1 MNKPPNVYRIPSDP
15 GFVGG
20 YNWSAVLTGLFLLV
34 LVNIAATQFVA
45 YRLEYQPALGRAL
58 FRYHLHSV
66 YQPFA
71 WATWV
76 FLHSSSPDRR
86 IRLPLLSGAL
96 IIVGGS
102 ATTVFFV
109 YAMNLRRARRLSA
122 NTEDLHGSARWASP
136 DDIEAT
142 GLLNARSGVY
152 VGGWYNWGTGRLG
165 YLRHNGPEHVLA
177 FAPTRS
183 GKGVGLVI
191 PTLLAWSESAVVYDI
206 KGENWARTAGF
217 RAKCGHLCFKF
228 SPVEV
233 SNGSRFNPLAE
244 VRIGTPRDVS
254 DAQNVA
260 DMIVRTGE
268 DSPPER
274 YWQDAAASITAGM
287 ILHVCYA
294 AAASGRVACLADLS
308 AVFTRPGQT
317 FRETLAELE
326 SFPHDPERKQDWRT
340 AEEERTATHPV
351 VREKVREMLDKEDK
365 DFSGVLSTAKT
376 ALTLYSDP
384 LVARNTSASDFTI
397 DHLVNFTRPV
407 SLYLVVPPSDKIRLR
422 PLIRLIFTMIVN
434 RLTER
439 MDFEGAAQKRNLY
452 RLLFMIDEFPSLKRM
467 EVFADALSYMAGYG
481 LKAYLITQ
489 DIRQIVDE
497 YGPNESIVSNCHVRI
512 AYAPNQY
519 DTAELLSKMAGTK
532 TVQKATFNFSGSRL
546 APIANHM
553 SATVD
558 QVERPL
564 VTPDEVTRLR
574 PPTKRGHGTA
584 ERIISPGDMLIF
596 VSGHY
601 PIYGTQ
607 ILYFN
612 DPVLSQRAKLPPPA
626 DFLAIEDGHIIRQ
639 RRGDRTRN
647 AISAPEPRLPPATS
661 GACQETGISPMEKAF
676 WKELGEG
683 EEATDSP
690 RSPKLNGFI
699 EQLDLDIHES
709 EVY

>member
-1 MNKPPNVYRIPSDP
+1 MPRNP

-20 YNWSAVLTGLFLLV
+20 YHWPAMALGVLFLLAI
-34 LVNIAATQFVA
+34 NITATQFVA
-45 YRLEYQPALGRAL
+45 ARFAYQPGLGTAL
-58 FRYHLHSV
+58 FIYRSARL

-71 WATWV
+71 WTKW
-76 FLHSSSPDRR
+76 LLRNGGHPDPRV
-86 IRLPLLSGAL
+86 RLPVLGGAL
-96 IIVGGS
+96 IVVVGS
-102 ATTVFFV
+102 TAAVAV
-109 YAMNLRRARRLSA
+109 AYAVNLNRARKLTE
-122 NTEDLHGSARWASP
+122 NTEDLHGSARWADES
-136 DDIEAT
+136 DLAAT
-142 GLLNARSGVY
+142 GLLSANQGVY
-152 VGGWYNWGTGRLG
+152 VGGWCDPRNNHLR

-191 PTLLAWSESAVVYDI
+191 PTLLAWSESAVIYDI

-217 RAKCGHLCFKF
+217 RSHHGHLCFKF

-233 SNGSRFNPLAE
+233 GNGSRFNPLAE
-244 VRIGTPRDVS
+244 VRICTPRDVS

-268 DSPPER
+268 DSPQER
-274 YWQDAAASITAGM
+274 YWQDAAASITTGM
-287 ILHVCYA
+287 ILHVSYA
-294 AAASGRVACLADLS
+294 AAAQGRVACLTDLA
-308 AVFTRPGQT
+308 AVFTSPGQS

-326 SFPHDPERKQDWRT
+326 NFPHDSSHERQWRT
-340 AEEERTATHPV
+340 ADGDRTATHPV

-384 LVARNTSASDFTI
+384 LVARNTAASDLTI
-397 DHLVNFTRPV
+397 DDLVNFGRPV

-439 MDFEGAAQKRNLY
+439 MDFDGGDQKKNRH

-497 YGPNESIVSNCHVRI
+497 YGPNESIVSNCHVRV

-519 DTAELLSKMAGTK
+519 DTAELLSKMTGTK
-532 TVQKATFNFSGSRL
+532 TVQKASFSFSGSRL
-546 APIANHM
+546 APIANHINA
-553 SATVD
+553 SVE
-558 QVERPL
+558 QIERPL
-564 VTPDEVTRLR
+564 VTPDEVMRLR
-574 PPTKRGHGTA
+574 PPRKAGLGQD
-584 ERIISPGDMLIF
+584 ERIIAPGDMLIF
-596 VSGHY
+596 VSGHF

-607 ILYFN
+607 ILYFS
-612 DPVLSQRAKLPPPA
+612 DPVLSRRSAIPPPR
-626 DFLAIEDGHIIRQ
+626 DFPEIRNGRAVPQ
-639 RRGDRTRN
+639 LPSDRTPNLVSR
-647 AISAPEPRLPPATS
+647 AEVLDGSSS
-661 GACQETGISPMEKAF
+661 GHNVMSRVERAFIDEMNRGNTGF
-676 WKELGEG
+676 L
-683 EEATDSP
+683 
-690 RSPKLNGFI
+690 
-699 EQLDLDIHES
+699 EQLELDQIDES
-709 EVY
+709 EH

>member
-1 MNKPPNVYRIPSDP
+1 MLA
-15 GFVGG
+15 G
-20 YNWSAVLTGLFLLV
+20 LV
-34 LVNIAATQFVA
+34 LLLFVNVVATQFVA
-45 YRLEYQPALGRAL
+45 YRFRYQRALGAPL
-58 FRYHLHSV
+58 LRYGSHAV

-71 WATWV
+71 WAPWV
-76 FLHSSSPDRR
+76 FRHASSPDPR
-86 IRLPLLSGAL
+86 IRLPLLTGAL
-96 IIVGGS
+96 IVVGGS
-102 ATTVFFV
+102 TATVFLV
-109 YAMNLRRARRLSA
+109 YMMNLRRARRLSA
-122 NTEDLHGSARWASP
+122 NAEDLHGSARWASP
-136 DDIEAT
+136 MDIEAT
-142 GLLNARSGVY
+142 GLVHVNQGVY
-152 VGGWYNWGTGRLG
+152 VGGWHDRETGHLH
-165 YLRHNGPEHVLA
+165 YLRHDGPEHVLA

-233 SNGSRFNPLAE
+233 ANGSRFNPLAE

-254 DAQNVA
+254 DAQNIA

-268 DSPPER
+268 DSPQER
-274 YWQDAAASITAGM
+274 YWQDAAASITTGM
-287 ILHVCYA
+287 VLHVCYA
-294 AAASGRVACLADLS
+294 ASATGRVACLADLS

-326 SFPHDPERKQDWRT
+326 SFPHDPEYEHKWRT
-340 AEEERTATHPV
+340 TDGDRTATHPV

-384 LVARNTSASDFTI
+384 LVARNTSASDFRI
-397 DHLVNFTRPV
+397 DDLVNHTSPV

-439 MDFEGAAQKRNLY
+439 MDFEGAAQKCNRY

-481 LKAYLITQ
+481 LNAYLITQ

-519 DTAELLSKMAGTK
+519 DTAELVSKMTGTK
-532 TVQKATFNFSGSRL
+532 TVQKATYNFSGSRL

-558 QVERPL
+558 QIERPL
-564 VTPDEVTRLR
+564 MTPDEVMRIR
-574 PPTKRGHGTA
+574 PPKKRGRGSK
-584 ERIISPGDMLIF
+584 ERIVAPGDMLVF

-607 ILYFN
+607 ILYFT
-612 DPVLSQRAKLPPPA
+612 DPVLSKRAVILPPCR
-626 DFLAIEDGHIIRQ
+626 FFAIEDGNVVSQ
-639 RRGDRTRN
+639 RPADRTRN
-647 AISAPEPRLPPATS
+647 LISAPEPRPRQVAASPEPEVPMSAMERAFWRELGAVPPEQRRS
-661 GACQETGISPMEKAF
+661 GAA
-676 WKELGEG
+676 
-683 EEATDSP
+683 
-690 RSPKLNGFI
+690 GFA
-699 EQLDLDIHES
+699 EQLDLDLHEGD
-709 EVY
+709 VYEGVGAQN